1 MILALGYNYQT
12 ETLVAQFDIESFYIY
27 EGVPPLTACR
37 VIFAESVGK
46 EFNALI
52 KADHKYGFRKITA
65 EEAEAV

>member
-1 MILALGYNYQT
+1 MMIALGYNYQT
-12 ETLVAQFDIESFYIY
+12 ETLVAQFDVGSFYVY
-27 EGVPPLTACR
+27 EGVPPLVACR

-52 KADHKYGFRKITA
+52 KADHKYGYRKVTA